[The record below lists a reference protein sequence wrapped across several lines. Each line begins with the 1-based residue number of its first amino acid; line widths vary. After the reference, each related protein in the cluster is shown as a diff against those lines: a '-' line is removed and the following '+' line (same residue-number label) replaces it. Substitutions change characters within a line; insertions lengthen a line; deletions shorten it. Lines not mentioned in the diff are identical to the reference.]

1 MGEFMSVLFGRWNVD
16 GQAVTQEYDETVA
29 KLLTPYGPD
38 GAAAYAEGPIL
49 IRYHA
54 FDTTRPSHSE
64 DQPHTLPSGVILTWD
79 GRLDNREELT
89 RRLGNGRAV
98 ARSDISIVAE
108 TYERYGLACLPDL
121 IGDWALSVWNPFDR
135 SLLLA
140 RDFVGTRPLFYSRRT
155 KCVAWSSVLEP
166 LLTIS
171 NDPLRLDE
179 EYLAGWLSSYP
190 ATHLTPYVGIY
201 SVPPSSYVLLH
212 EKTTLIKE
220 YWRLNPAKKI
230 RHTSDE
236 EYEEH
241 FRSVLTES
249 VRRRLRSAGPIL
261 AELSGGMD
269 SSSIVCVADRLLA
282 AKDSNTHR
290 LHTVSYFDDAE
301 TTWDERP
308 YVTCVEEQRGCAGT
322 HIDVGREQTLPGE
335 YPRSPLSASPRST
348 VRLTAAFTKLTACLA
363 ATGSRIILSG
373 IGGDEALGG
382 VITPIPELAD
392 LLTGGHFLRLA
403 KQGFAWALAQ
413 KRPLHHVVRDTLRP
427 FLPFGLG
434 SDTPYQSAPW
444 LEPPFVNRHNQ
455 ALGGYPSRLNVFGA
469 SPSFQANVQALDAL
483 RRQIG
488 CTNSPNAFYEKRFP
502 YLDRDLW
509 ELVSAIPRQQLVR
522 PGERRS
528 LMRRA
533 LNGIVLDEIRNRK
546 RKAFVARGPMAA
558 LSIDWAALN
567 QLSEHMLSSSL
578 GIVNGCAFQ
587 YVLARARAGLE
598 LSAIPILRT
607 LEIEYWLRHLQE
619 QTVCRISDFERTRL
633 RPTEYPVP
641 AGLVSES

>member
-1 MGEFMSVLFGRWNVD
+1 MSALFGRWNVD
-16 GQAVTQEYDETVA
+16 GQAVTQEYEETVA

-38 GAAAYAEGPIL
+38 GAAAYAKGPIL

-54 FDTTRPSHSE
+54 FGTTKPSHSE

-89 RRLGNGRAV
+89 RRLGGAP
-98 ARSDISIVAE
+98 AGGRSDISIVAE

-135 SLLLA
+135 SVLLA
-140 RDFVGTRPLFYSRRT
+140 RDFVGTRPLFYSRRA
-155 KCVAWSSVLEP
+155 KCVAWSSVLDP
-166 LLTIS
+166 LLTLS
-171 NDPLRLDE
+171 NDLLKLDE

-190 ATHLTPYVGIY
+190 AAYVTPYVGIY
-201 SVPPSSYVLLH
+201 SVPPSSYVLLQ
-212 EKTTLIKE
+212 EQTTLIKE
-220 YWRLNPAKKI
+220 YWCLNPSKRI
-230 RHTSDE
+230 RHTSDH

-269 SSSIVCVADRLLA
+269 SSSIVCVADRLLVA
-282 AKDSNTHR
+282 NASNTHG

-308 YVTCVEEQRGCAGT
+308 YVTRLEQQRGCAGA
-322 HIDVGREQTLPGE
+322 HIDVGPDQTLPAE

-348 VRLTAAFTKLTACLA
+348 VRHTAAFTKLTARLA
-363 ATGSRIILSG
+363 ATGSRVILSG
-373 IGGDEALGG
+373 IGGDEVLGG

-413 KRPLHHVVRDTLRP
+413 KKPLHHVLRDTLRP

-434 SDTPYQSAPW
+434 RDTPCQPAPW
-444 LEPPFVNRHNQ
+444 LEPAFVKRHYQ
-455 ALGGYPSRLNVFGA
+455 ALDGYPSRLNVFGA

-509 ELVSAIPRQQLVR
+509 ELVSAIPREQLVR

-533 LNGIVLDEIRNRK
+533 LNGIVPDEIRNRK

-558 LSIDWAALN
+558 LSINWAALN
-567 QLSEHMLSSSL
+567 QLSEHMVSASL
-578 GIVNGCAFQ
+578 GIVNSGAFRN
-587 YVLARARAGLE
+587 VLGRARAGME

-607 LEIEYWLRHLQE
+607 LEIEYWLRHLRE
-619 QTVCRISDFERTRL
+619 QTECRISDFERTQL
-633 RPTEYPVP
+633 RPNKYPVP
-641 AGLVSES
+641 VGLVSES

>member
-1 MGEFMSVLFGRWNVD
+1 MSVLFGRWNVD
-16 GQAVTQEYDETVA
+16 GQAVTQEYDQTVA

-38 GAAAYAEGPIL
+38 GAAAYAEGAIL

-54 FDTTRPSHSE
+54 FDTAEPSHPE
-64 DQPHTLPSGVILTWD
+64 HQPHTLPSGMILTWD

-108 TYERYGLACLPDL
+108 TYERHGPACLQDL
-121 IGDWALSVWNPFDR
+121 IGDWALSVWNPVDR
-135 SLLLA
+135 SVLLA
-140 RDFVGTRPLFYSRRT
+140 RDFVGTRPLFYSRRA
-155 KCVAWSSVLEP
+155 KCVAWSSVLDP
-166 LLTIS
+166 LLTLS
-171 NDPLRLDE
+171 GDSLKLDE
-179 EYLAGWLSSYP
+179 EYLAGWFSSYP

-201 SVPPSSYVLLH
+201 SVPPSSYVLFQ
-212 EKTTLIKE
+212 EKTTIVKE
-220 YWRLNPAKKI
+220 YWRLNPSKKI
-230 RHTSDE
+230 RYTSDH

-241 FRSVLTES
+241 FRSVFTES

-269 SSSIVCVADRLLA
+269 SSSIVCVADRLLV
-282 AKDSNTHR
+282 AKASNTHR
-290 LHTVSYFDDAE
+290 LSTVSYFDDAE

-308 YVTCVEEQRGCAGT
+308 YVTRLEEQRGCVGT
-322 HIDVGREQTLPGE
+322 HIDVGQDQTVPGG
-335 YPRSPLSASPRST
+335 YPTRPLSASPRST
-348 VRLTAAFTKLTACLA
+348 AAFTKLTASLA
-363 ATGSRIILSG
+363 ATGSRVILSG

-392 LLTGGHFLRLA
+392 LLTGGHLLRLA
-403 KQGFAWALAQ
+403 KQAFAWALAQ
-413 KRPLHHVVRDTLRP
+413 KKPLHHVFRDTLRP

-434 SDTPYQSAPW
+434 SDTPCQPAPW
-444 LEPPFVNRHNQ
+444 LEPAFIKRHHQ
-455 ALGGYPSRLNVFGA
+455 ALCGYA
-469 SPSFQANVQALDAL
+469 SGLKLFAALPSFQANVQALDAL

-488 CTNSPNAFYEKRFP
+488 CTNSPNAFYQKRFP

-509 ELVSAIPRQQLVR
+509 EMVCAIPREQLVR

-533 LNGIVLDEIRNRK
+533 LNGIVPDEIRNRK

-558 LSIDWAALN
+558 LSIYSGALN
-567 QLSEHMLSSSL
+567 QLSERMVSTSL
-578 GIVNGCAFQ
+578 GIVNSRAFQ
-587 YVLARARAGLE
+587 NALARARAGLE

-607 LEIEYWLRHLQE
+607 LEIEYWLWHLRE
-619 QTVCRISDFERTRL
+619 QTVCQISDFERTPP
-633 RPTEYPVP
+633 RPNQYPVP
-641 AGLVSES
+641 IGLVSES

>member
-1 MGEFMSVLFGRWNVD
+1 
-16 GQAVTQEYDETVA
+16 
-29 KLLTPYGPD
+29 
-38 GAAAYAEGPIL
+38 
-49 IRYHA
+49 
-54 FDTTRPSHSE
+54 
-64 DQPHTLPSGVILTWD
+64 
-79 GRLDNREELT
+79 
-89 RRLGNGRAV
+89 
-98 ARSDISIVAE
+98 
-108 TYERYGLACLPDL
+108 
-121 IGDWALSVWNPFDR
+121 
-135 SLLLA
+135 
-140 RDFVGTRPLFYSRRT
+140 
-155 KCVAWSSVLEP
+155 
-166 LLTIS
+166 
-171 NDPLRLDE
+171 
-179 EYLAGWLSSYP
+179 
-190 ATHLTPYVGIY
+190 
-201 SVPPSSYVLLH
+201 
-212 EKTTLIKE
+212 
-220 YWRLNPAKKI
+220 
-230 RHTSDE
+230 
-236 EYEEH
+236 
-241 FRSVLTES
+241 
-249 VRRRLRSAGPIL
+249 
-261 AELSGGMD
+261 
-269 SSSIVCVADRLLA
+269 
-282 AKDSNTHR
+282 
-290 LHTVSYFDDAE
+290 
-301 TTWDERP
+301 
-308 YVTCVEEQRGCAGT
+308 
-322 HIDVGREQTLPGE
+322 VGRDQTLPGE

-348 VRLTAAFTKLTACLA
+348 VRLTAAFTKLTARLA
-363 ATGSRIILSG
+363 AAGSRVILSG
-373 IGGDEALGG
+373 IGGDEVLGG

-413 KRPLHHVVRDTLRP
+413 KKPLHHVLRDTLRP
-427 FLPFGLG
+427 FLPFGPG
-434 SDTPYQSAPW
+434 SDTPYQPAPW
-444 LEPPFVNRHNQ
+444 LESAFVKRHYQ
-455 ALGGYPSRLNVFGA
+455 ALGGYPSRLKVLGV

-509 ELVSAIPRQQLVR
+509 ELVSAIPREQLVR

-533 LNGIVLDEIRNRK
+533 LNGIVPDEIRNRK